1 MNDNLDQREWYET
14 IYLPLVRRMFAGE
27 YVEPTLLH
35 GGLLQELDDLRWDQ
49 HCDDWSKG

>member
-1 MNDNLDQREWYET
+1 MTKPISAIGTSTHD
-14 IYLPLVRRMFAGE
+14 LPLVRQYFAGE
-27 YVEPTLLH
+27 YVDPTLLR